1 MKKQLV
7 IKKQLLSPLS
17 EKQVRQLKV
26 GDVVSITGQMV
37 TARDKA
43 YARAIELLRTGKR
56 LPLYLRGGIVYH
68 SGPLA
73 IKNKKGWNI
82 LSAGPTTSARLDSMQ
97 AEFIER
103 TGVRALVGK
112 GGLSESIADALTQLG
127 CVYLAFTGGA
137 GVLAGQAIKEVQK
150 IFWRDLG
157 DAEALWV
164 LRVQDFGPLVVAV
177 DTFGNNLYA
186 SKIRLMKATDG
197 SGSRRNDMT
206 HNVRHRHP

>member
-1 MKKQLV
+1 MMKQLTP
-7 IKKQLLSPLS
+7 PLS

-43 YARAIELLRTGKR
+43 YARAIELLRAGKM

-73 IKNKKGWNI
+73 IKNKSGWNI

-112 GGLSESIADALTQLG
+112 GGMSENIADALTRLG

-137 GVLAGQAIKEVQK
+137 GVLAGQAIKDVQK
-150 IFWRDLG
+150 IYWRDLG

-164 LRVQDFGPLVVAV
+164 LRVQDFGPLIVAV

-186 SKIRLMKATDG
+186 RKIRLMKANDD
-197 SGSRRNDMT
+197 SGSRRNDRQR
-206 HNVRHRHP
+206 NGRHRHP

>member
-26 GDVVSITGQMV
+26 GDIVSITGQMV

-43 YARAIELLRTGKR
+43 YARALELLRTGKR

-73 IKNKKGWNI
+73 IKNKNGWNI

-97 AEFIER
+97 TEFIER
-103 TGVRALVGK
+103 TGVRALVGN
-112 GGLSESIADALTQLG
+112 IADALTRLG

-186 SKIRLMKATDG
+186 SKIRLMKATGG
-197 SGSRRNDMT
+197 SGSRRNDT
-206 HNVRHRHP
+206 TRNGRRRHP